1 MTKKNEM
8 RAQGVEELQ
17 EQQKTLAKEI
27 YQMNCE
33 LKLSRKLE
41 KPHLVREKKRARA
54 RLLTLI
60 REKQKAAR

>member
-1 MTKKNEM
+1 MTKIKEM
-8 RAQGVEELQ
+8 RALTVEELQ

-41 KPHLVREKKRARA
+41 KPHFVREKKRARA

-60 REKQKAAR
+60 REKQEAAR

>member
-1 MTKKNEM
+1 MEKTKEL
-8 RAQGVEELQ
+8 RAQGIEELQ

-41 KPHLVREKKRARA
+41 KPHQMREKKRTRA

>member
-1 MTKKNEM
+1 MLENKELRK
-8 RAQGVEELQ
+8 QGAEELQ
-17 EQQKTLAKEI
+17 EQQRTLAKEI

-41 KPHLVREKKRARA
+41 KPHLMREKKRDRA

-60 REKQKAAR
+60 REKQKAAQ